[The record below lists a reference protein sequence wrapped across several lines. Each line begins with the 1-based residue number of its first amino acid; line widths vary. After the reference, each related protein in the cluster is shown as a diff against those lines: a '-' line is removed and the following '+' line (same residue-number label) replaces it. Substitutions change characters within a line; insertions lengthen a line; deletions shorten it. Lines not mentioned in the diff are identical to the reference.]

1 MVSFEAEKLS
11 NLMISNLSI
20 FPFVAYTDAIT
31 SKKLLLNSRSQ
42 KLTTIFSSQ
51 SFIVQFLHL
60 DLGRLLLIRK
70 KMGNKLRVHTVL
82 GDRHYNHFTD
92 EETETQ

>member
-1 MVSFEAEKLS
+1 MMFFEAQKFLS
-11 NLMISNLSI
+11 LMISNLSI

-60 DLGRLLLIRK
+60 HLGRLLLIRK
-70 KMGNKLRVHTVL
+70 NEK
-82 GDRHYNHFTD
+82 
-92 EETETQ
+92 